1 MQTLTIQFKDDF
13 MSEVIK
19 FIETA
24 KDNIVIKKD
33 KNLELD
39 PYFYERQ
46 KDLQK
51 ILNDDNQMRTHDE
64 LWAKVHKHLEKTH
77 SQ

>member
-1 MQTLTIQFKDDF
+1 MQTLTIQVKDDF

-24 KDNIVIKKD
+24 KDNIVVQKD

-46 KDLQK
+46 KSLQK
-51 ILNDDNQMRTHDE
+51 ILDDDKQMITHDE
-64 LWAKVHKHLEKTH
+64 LWNNVHKHLEKIQ
-77 SQ
+77 SN